1 MAGADE
7 LALAPEALDAWLRA
21 ELGRRLAIT
30 GVTLVAPRATP
41 PEPPAAPPDSR
52 GVLALAGAAPTA
64 LPAALAEYAEIW
76 LRWLPAGAR
85 LDEAAI
91 RAAAGDADAL
101 LVWLAPTG
109 TETPTGWPERTL
121 AALHD
126 ALANLS
132 LRDGCVLALGGAG
145 ASRALARRLGY
156 DDGFAPEAPAGAIA
170 TTLAREALALAAVR
184 GGGSSPPC
192 YL

>member
-1 MAGADE
+1 MDGSSLRGE
-7 LALAPEALDAWLRA
+7 QALEPEALDHWLRA

-30 GVTLVAPRATP
+30 GITL
-41 PEPPAAPPDSR
+41 AAPGEAPHPA
-52 GVLALAGAAPTA
+52 GVIAVAGGA
-64 LPAALAEYAEIW
+64 PAALSAALAAYGELW
-76 LRWLPAGAR
+76 LRWLPEGAR

-91 RAAAGDADAL
+91 RSAAGDADVL
-101 LVWLAPTG
+101 LIWLEAGAVPDAVAA
-109 TETPTGWPERTL
+109 PERTL

-126 ALANLS
+126 ALANFS

-145 ASRALARRLGY
+145 VSRGLARRLGY
-156 DDGFAPEAPAGAIA
+156 DDGFAPQTPAATIA